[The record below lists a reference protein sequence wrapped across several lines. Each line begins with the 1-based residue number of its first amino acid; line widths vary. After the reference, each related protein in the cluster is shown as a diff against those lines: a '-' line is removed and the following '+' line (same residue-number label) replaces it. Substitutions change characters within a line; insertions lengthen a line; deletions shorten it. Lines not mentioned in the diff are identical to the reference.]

1 MNDYINML
9 LRILLPIII
18 LIGSIAATV
27 ALVSNKAQPVQ
38 EELTEATL
46 LVEVIQP
53 QYQDAYISVSS
64 QGSVEPRTRT
74 NIVSEVSGRVIEVS
88 SAFVAGGFFR
98 NGDVLL
104 KLDDQNYRAAVSR
117 DAASVATAYSLL
129 EQERG
134 QADVAQREWDRMSAQ
149 QQDQMRAKDLY
160 LRLPQLE
167 EAEARLASAEA
178 DLEKSRAD
186 LAKTIIVAPYDGLV
200 SAKSTDIGQFV
211 STGSAIAEIFAVD
224 YAEIRLPIPENK
236 IQFLNL
242 PSSVPNSALN
252 DNYYNSG
259 SEVELI
265 SNIGNQS
272 FHWTGQLTR
281 TEGVLDTRTRV
292 LFSIV
297 QVSDPYN
304 LYGNE
309 HEEPL
314 RIGTYINAEIQG
326 KLMQD
331 VMLIPRHT
339 LQANDLVW
347 VADQENRLRARVVDV
362 VTSDGDEVYISG
374 GLEAGDKIVITRME
388 NPLNSMLVQTQI
400 QQSSLNIIN

>member
-1 MNDYINML
+1 ML
-9 LRILLPIII
+9 LRILLPFII
-18 LIGSIAATV
+18 LVGSIGATI
-27 ALVSNKAQPVQ
+27 ALVSNREQPAQ
-38 EELTEATL
+38 EELTEASL
-46 LVEVIQP
+46 LVEVIQA

-64 QGSVEPRTRT
+64 QGTVEPRTRT
-74 NIVSEVSGRVIEVS
+74 NIVSEVSGRVMEVS

-98 NGDVLL
+98 EGDVLL

-117 DAASVATAYSLL
+117 DAASVATARSLL

-134 QADVAQREWDRMSAQ
+134 QVDVAQREWDRMSEQ
-149 QQDQMRAKDLY
+149 QQNQIRAKDLY

-178 DLEKSRAD
+178 DLEKSQAD
-186 LAKTIIVAPYDGLV
+186 LAKTMIVAPYDGLV

-236 IQFLNL
+236 IQYLDL
-242 PSSVPNSALN
+242 PSSVPGLAANTN
-252 DNYYNSG
+252 NYNTG

-326 KLMQD
+326 QLIQN
-331 VMLIPRHT
+331 VMVIPRHT

-347 VADQENRLRARVVDV
+347 VADQENRLRSRAVDV
-362 VTSDGDEVYISG
+362 VTSDGDEVYIRSG
-374 GLEAGDKIVITRME
+374 IEPGDKVIITRME
-388 NPLNSMLVQTQI
+388 NPLNSTLVQTQI
-400 QQSSLNIIN
+400 QAANLNIIN